1 MRTIYATAFSQNTMT
16 TGLIAYKIWQ
26 QDRLSQG
33 LVTHTMSLAP
43 LIRITVESASI
54 YVLNVLILIILY
66 AVESNGQYVAQE
78 ALVPVCGESQLNL
91 FGRRSNSANDYRH
104 RVYID
109 DRSVSYA
116 DITCIDDHTT

>member
-1 MRTIYATAFSQNTMT
+1 
-16 TGLIAYKIWQ
+16 
-26 QDRLSQG
+26 
-33 LVTHTMSLAP
+33 MSLAP